1 MIEDLTCAQTLC
13 VAVGSGGEAFAS
25 TDPTGGR
32 SAWNTDLVAGVD
44 PLSAIACSRASL
56 CAAVDVSG
64 HAFTTSTPRAGRA
77 AWQLATLDSG
87 HRLTAVTCTG
97 RLLCVAVDAVG
108 DAFTRAGGRWRRA
121 SIDHGRRLTGVACP
135 SARLCVAVDAKGG
148 ILSSTDPAGGARR
161 WHRVVVGGSFQT
173 LSCPTIH
180 FCAAQGTKRIAVTAD
195 ATGGASAWTERHPA
209 TAVQL
214 FAVSCSPDGQCVAL
228 ANEGGYSLDSLTS
241 ADPLGSSRPWRFGDI
256 VDYTYIQNNTASL
269 SCPASAFCLGVDDF
283 GDASV
288 GRSPF
293 ASADWSQTQLSS
305 SPLTGVSCISKRL
318 CLAVDDDGGLFIGT
332 R

>member
-148 ILSSTDPAGGARR
+148 VLSSTDPAGGARR

-228 ANEGGYSLDSLTS
+228 ANEGGLLAGLADLGRPARFLT
-241 ADPLGSSRPWRFGDI
+241 ALEVRRHRGLHVHPEQRGLALLRHVRVLPTR
-256 VDYTYIQNNTASL
+256 
-269 SCPASAFCLGVDDF
+269 
-283 GDASV
+283 
-288 GRSPF
+288 GRSLAWRCGSHVRRSFGVPP
-293 ASADWSQTQLSS
+293 SARLVHPSQRVVADAGRAL
-305 SPLTGVSCISKRL
+305 P
-318 CLAVDDDGGLFIGT
+318 A
-332 R
+332 